1 MNHVAR
7 DRPPAADSRAAARYG
22 VYGLTLVT
30 TLPLRLPPAG
40 ASDATVELAEGAE
53 ADFPADFPGGAPAEW
68 VRQRLLEDGRLHMR
82 WGTQFEILVSA
93 DGRKVLCRNL
103 DRTALETFEAYLT
116 NFAVSA
122 ALILQGEEPLHAT
135 VVDLGGRA
143 VALVGPSG
151 AGKSTLAAF
160 LMGRGAALVTD
171 DMLRVTFEGATA
183 HAQPGPYRIKLF
195 REPASRYLP
204 GGVDQGFWSLVGEK
218 LILAPDGPAPD
229 ARARRLTAIYHLDAP
244 APSEDAPEPRVERL
258 SGLALF
264 TTILAS
270 SMNSRLHAPDRLARQ
285 FRFAERLTA
294 DLPVFRLTY
303 RRDFEALEKAAKLIH
318 GSAPP

>member
-1 MNHVAR
+1 MR
-7 DRPPAADSRAAARYG
+7 DRLPADSAARRYG

-30 TLPLRLPPAG
+30 SLPLRLPPAA
-40 ASDATVELAEGAE
+40 ASGVAVELAEGTA
-53 ADFPADFPGGAPAEW
+53 ADFSRAPGFLDGEPDEW

-82 WGTQFEILVSA
+82 WGTQFEILVSR
-93 DGRKVLCRNL
+93 DGRRVLCRNL

-135 VVDLGGRA
+135 VVETGGRA

-160 LMGRGAALVTD
+160 LMGQGATLVTD
-171 DMLRVTFEGATA
+171 DMLRVTFDGATA
-183 HAQPGPYRIKLF
+183 RAHPGPHRIKLF
-195 REPASRYLP
+195 REPAGRYLP
-204 GGVDQGFWSLVGEK
+204 NGVDQGFWSLVGEK
-218 LILAPDGPAPD
+218 LILAPGGPPPD
-229 ARARRLTAIYHLDAP
+229 ARPRRLAAIYHLDAP
-244 APSEDAPEPRVERL
+244 APEGAREPRVERL

-270 SMNSRLHAPDRLARQ
+270 SMNSRLHSPDRLARQ
-285 FRFAERLTA
+285 FRFAQRLAA

-303 RRDFEALEKAAKLIH
+303 PRDFAALEQAAKLIH